1 MGFLRA
7 IQLDV
12 MVFMGGA
19 CGVLSFMTM
28 ITKSLPK
35 NTKRILAS
43 MEIAAMLL
51 LLFDRYAYLYE
62 GSTTRFGSFMVRLSN
77 GLEYFLLILLP
88 FLLTRYLADV
98 YIREGKTKRAPRLL
112 FVCDV
117 LVVIGTILLF
127 IAPFAKL
134 YYTFDA
140 ENHYQR
146 APGHFLCYVIPFL
159 VVLIQETVIV
169 VNRKQLPLRY
179 VRSLFISIAL
189 PTVASVIQI
198 FFYGVSLTNMTMVL
212 IVIIFHTFALNYISE
227 TAERARQHEL
237 EVYKEQQKKESEMF
251 EETTEALANAVDAK
265 DKYTSGHSL
274 RVAYYSRLI
283 AKEAHLPEKTCEQ
296 IYFAALLHDVGKIG
310 VPLEI
315 INKIGKLTDEE
326 YEQMKQHPVF
336 GDQILSSIHLAPD
349 LAVGARS
356 HHERYDGRGYPDGL
370 VGEEIPEIARVIAV
384 ADAYDAMTSYRSY
397 RSPLD
402 KHAVRNELKKGIGT
416 QFDPTFARI
425 MLRLMDDGY
434 DSRTA

>member
-1 MGFLRA
+1 MDFLRV
-7 IQLDV
+7 IQLDI
-12 MVFMGGA
+12 MLFMSGA
-19 CGVLSFMTM
+19 CGVLAFMTM

-35 NTKRILAS
+35 STKRILAS

-51 LLFDRYAYLYE
+51 LLFDRFAYVYE
-62 GSTTRFGSFMVRLSN
+62 GSMTRFGSFMLRFSN
-77 GLEYFLLILLP
+77 GFEYFLLIFLP

-98 YIREGKTKRAPRLL
+98 YTREGKMKRAPRLL
-112 FVCDV
+112 YVCDGLVAIGAV
-117 LVVIGTILLF
+117 LLL
-127 IAPFAKL
+127 IAPFVKL

-140 ENHYQR
+140 ENHYHR
-146 APGHFLCYVIPFL
+146 APGHFLCYVVPFL

-169 VNRKQLPLRY
+169 MNRKQLPLRY

-212 IVIIFHTFALNYISE
+212 IVIIFYTFALNYISE
-227 TAERARQHEL
+227 AAERAREHEIL
-237 EVYKEQQKKESEMF
+237 FYKEQQKKEAEMF

-336 GDQILSSIHLAPD
+336 GDQILSSIHLAPY

-397 RSPLD
+397 RAPLD

-434 DSRTA
+434 DSRSA